1 MIRHNVYFTVNHVDA
16 TPTKVYIP
24 VRGIDD
30 LRISTR
36 NKEDYPFSAPSG
48 PLNRPG
54 VAAPQDCDPRSSS
67 LLIENQAEESTLIE
81 VTGVDGSARMED
93 PGRSGKNAGERR
105 YGSNRVDCRA
115 GAMMILR
122 TNSGLATA

>member
-1 MIRHNVYFTVNHVDA
+1 M
-16 TPTKVYIP
+16 YIP
-24 VRGIDD
+24 ARGIDD

-67 LLIENQAEESTLIE
+67 LFIENQAEESTSIE
-81 VTGVDGSARMED
+81 VPGCGWLRAY
-93 PGRSGKNAGERR
+93 GRSGAKREKRR
-105 YGSNRVDCRA
+105 RDA
-115 GAMMILR
+115 GATGQVAVIAGPER
-122 TNSGLATA
+122 